1 VATQRGPSHSASPEA
16 PARDAAPPP
25 LRGIGGLFAELRRR
39 RVFRALIA
47 WGIVSFA
54 VLQVIEP
61 VIHGL
66 DLPDWTLKTAIW
78 LLAAGFPV
86 TIALAWLFELGP
98 GGITRTTDAP
108 SSDPGVG
115 PARFAPL
122 FAGLVA
128 LGALL
133 GAGVAWLALRHTEPA
148 PGPDGRIVVAV
159 ADKANETGEHELGVL
174 SGLLVTSLEQS
185 RNLSVMTQARVLD
198 LAVRAGRK
206 DAARVDETIG
216 REVGRAHAV
225 RALLLPAIRR
235 LGTTYSLEMRAVD
248 PVRDRHLF
256 TLSDRAA
263 SKEALL
269 DLLDRLSERTRSE
282 LGEGKAD
289 VGSARIQLAQ
299 AMTRSVEAYQHYV
312 AGLEAWHREGL
323 RAVGLREFQEALRLD
338 PDFAAAHGELADL
351 LHHEYDRPAAAA
363 PHWKAANDGLDRM
376 PEKERLL
383 FRLKRAHR
391 APTMEH
397 FSREEAI
404 HLADEVLAR
413 FPDDKFAITSAADAF
428 ESFDLPERWEPA
440 LRRALAL
447 DPGYFWAAG
456 SLADW
461 LGARTVDAL
470 EVARKAVATRRN
482 AANVSILANALWASG
497 DDDGAV
503 AAARETLRADGGHN
517 SLLAA
522 WGCAVLYEKGIG
534 AECLPVWKR
543 MVEDGA
549 NEYERDL
556 ARSRLMNALAHQ
568 GRIREALRFAEARP
582 GFAGSVSPEWLAKIH
597 QVGHPRTNSPEAL
610 EAARRI
616 PNPQFRR
623 NFLTWL
629 GATDEAE
636 RITASLEGKGFEVV
650 EKVNRA
656 IFLVNRGRPAEAAEI
671 VAGVREE
678 VHRRNYPGS
687 LFGLALL
694 QAEALLAAGRPAE
707 AAGIWPA
714 MLPCRCTTPLDH
726 AAHYPS
732 LALVRARAMEQLA
745 RGADA
750 IRELDGVI
758 AFWKEADQDLPLLV
772 EAKAMRVRLAKPHVQ
787 RH

>member
-1 VATQRGPSHSASPEA
+1 MATQEERSQGES
-16 PARDAAPPP
+16 PARDAGAPP
-25 LRGIGGLFAELRRR
+25 LRAIAAFFVELRRR

-47 WGIVSFA
+47 WGIASFA

-61 VIHGL
+61 VMHGL

-78 LLAAGFPV
+78 ILAAGFPA
-86 TIALAWLFELGP
+86 TIALAWLFDLGP
-98 GGITRTTDAP
+98 GGITRTPEAP
-108 SSDPGVG
+108 GDPGKG
-115 PARFAPL
+115 FTARRFATL
-122 FAGLVA
+122 FAGLITA
-128 LGALL
+128 GALL
-133 GAGVAWLALRHTEPA
+133 GAGLAWLALRHKESP
-148 PGPDGRIVVAV
+148 PDPEGRIVVAV
-159 ADKANETGEHELGVL
+159 ADMANETGERELDVL

-206 DAARVDETIG
+206 DAARVDETLG
-216 REVGRAHAV
+216 REVGKTHAV

-256 TLSDRAA
+256 TFSDRAT

-269 DLLDRLSERTRSE
+269 DLLDKLSERTRTE
-282 LGEGKAD
+282 LGEGKDD
-289 VGSARIQLAQ
+289 VGRTSIQLAQ

-338 PDFAAAHGELADL
+338 ADFAAAHGELADL
-351 LHHEYDRPAAAA
+351 LHHAYEMPAAAA
-363 PHWKAANDGLDRM
+363 PHWKAANNGLDRM

-391 APTMEH
+391 DPTMEH
-397 FSREEAI
+397 FSREAAI
-404 HLADEVLAR
+404 RLADEILAR
-413 FPDDKFAITSAADAF
+413 FPDDKFAITTAADAF
-428 ESFDLPERWEPA
+428 ETFDLPERWEPA

-447 DPGYFWAAG
+447 DPGYFWAVG

-461 LGARTVDAL
+461 LGARTTDAL
-470 EVARKAVATRRN
+470 EIARKAVATRRN
-482 AANVSILANALWASG
+482 AANVGILARSLWATG
-497 DDDGAV
+497 DDEGAV
-503 AAARETLRADGGHN
+503 AAARETLRADGGLN
-517 SLLAA
+517 SLLARIA
-522 WGCAVLYEKGIG
+522 CDVLYEKGVG
-534 AECLPVWKR
+534 SECLAVWKR
-543 MVEDGA
+543 MAAEGA
-549 NEYERDL
+549 NQYERDF
-556 ARSRLMNALAHQ
+556 ARLRLMDALVHQ
-568 GRIREALRFAEARP
+568 GRIREALRFAQTTP
-582 GFAGSVSPEWLAKIH
+582 GFTQSVSPWWLFTIH

-610 EAARRI
+610 EAARRV

-623 NFLTWL
+623 NALTWL

-636 RITASLEGKGFEVV
+636 RITSSLDGKGVEVV

-671 VAGVREE
+671 MAGVQDE

-714 MLPCRCTTPLDH
+714 TLPCRCTDLLDH
-726 AAHYPS
+726 ATQYPR
-732 LALVRARAMEQLA
+732 LALVRAHAMEQLG
-745 RGADA
+745 RSADA
-750 IRELDGVI
+750 TRELDGVI
-758 AFWKEADQDLPLLV
+758 AFWKEADQDLPLLR
-772 EAKAMRVRLAKPHVQ
+772 EAKAMRARLAKAHAQ